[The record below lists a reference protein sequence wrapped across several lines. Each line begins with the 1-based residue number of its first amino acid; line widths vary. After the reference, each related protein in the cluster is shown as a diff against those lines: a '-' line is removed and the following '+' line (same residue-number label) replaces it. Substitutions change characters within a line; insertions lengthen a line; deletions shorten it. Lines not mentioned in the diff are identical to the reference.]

1 MSDSPSWQSDSASLH
16 SAREWS
22 VAAAVSL
29 CVALAVIAP
38 FFFLGTASGHDVAF
52 HMASWLDAASQWKQG
67 VLLPRWT
74 EWANFGFG
82 EPRFIFY
89 PPLSWLFGAFLGTIL
104 PWRNV
109 ATVFIFS
116 VQTFAGLSA
125 YALLRRLADS
135 RFAALLAAACFAGN
149 PYALLIIYMRSD
161 FAELLAIAVFP
172 LLLLATLRLS
182 GVLLDAERSAVREI
196 VHFAMLFCAIWL
208 SNAPAA
214 VIASYG
220 ISLVFAFAAV
230 RQKSFAPLINGGG
243 GILLGFG
250 LAAFYLIPAIY
261 EQRWVN
267 ITGALAG
274 GLTPAENFL
283 YAKTSDA
290 EHDAFNHI
298 ASGMAVL
305 LIVWMIVATIAA
317 RRGDAGKSG
326 TNRESALFSTM
337 AMLGGAATLLMLPI
351 TLIFWR
357 YLPELRFVQFPWRWM
372 SMLALCAMV
381 FTASSARGRL
391 RWAWAIAATI
401 AIAVSGQYLVKHAW
415 WDTEDMPTLQAAM
428 KDGTGFEGTDEY
440 DPDGDDHMALEQK
453 GARARFVAA
462 ADDPEGKKE
471 ATVKVQKWD
480 AEHRTVQVMAR
491 VPGRVMLRLLDYPAW
506 KITMNGKPISALH
519 PQESEQMVLA
529 VPAGETELQINFTRT
544 WDRTAGGWIS
554 IASLAASICGL
565 VWKRRAPHSIEA

>member
-1 MSDSPSWQSDSASLH
+1 MHPV
-16 SAREWS
+16 REWS

-38 FFFLGTASGHDVAF
+38 FFYLGTASGHDVSF
-52 HMASWLDAASQWKQG
+52 HMASWLDAANQWKQG
-67 VLLPRWT
+67 VILPRWT

-89 PPLSWLFGAFLGTIL
+89 PPLSWLFGGFLGTIL
-104 PWRNV
+104 PWTSV
-109 ATVFIFS
+109 AAAFIFS
-116 VQTFAGLSA
+116 VQTIAGLSA

-135 RFAALLAAACFAGN
+135 QFAALLGAACFAGN

-172 LLLLATLRLS
+172 WLLLAALRLS
-182 GVLLDAERSAVREI
+182 GVLLDAERSTAKKI
-196 VHFAMLFCAIWL
+196 IHFAIPFGAVWL
-208 SNAPAA
+208 SNAPAG

-220 ISLVFAFAAV
+220 IALVFAFAAI
-230 RQKSFAPLINGGG
+230 RQKSFAPVINGGG

-267 ITGALAG
+267 ITGALAE
-274 GLTPAENFL
+274 GLTPADNFL
-283 YAKTSDA
+283 FAKTSDA

-298 ASGMAVL
+298 ASWMAVL
-305 LIVWMIVATIAA
+305 LIVWMIVGAIVA
-317 RRGDAGKSG
+317 RRGESSKSS
-326 TNRESALFSTM
+326 TNRELTLFSTM
-337 AMLGGAATLLMLPI
+337 AMLGGAATLLTLPI
-351 TLIFWR
+351 TLLFWR

-372 SMLALCAMV
+372 SMLALCAVV

-391 RWAWAIAATI
+391 RWAWLIAATI
-401 AIAVSGQYLVKHAW
+401 IITGSAHYLVKHAW

-453 GARARFVAA
+453 GVRAKFVAA
-462 ADDPEGKKE
+462 AGEPEGKKE
-471 ATVKVQKWD
+471 AIVKVEKWD
-480 AEHRTVQVMAR
+480 AEHRAVRVVAR
-491 VPGRVMLRLLDYPAW
+491 APGRVMLRLLDYPAW
-506 KITMNGKPISALH
+506 KITANGKLVKAQH
-519 PQESEQMVLA
+519 PQESEQMIVA
-529 VPAGETELQINFTRT
+529 VSAGETELQINFTRT
-544 WDRTAGGWIS
+544 SDRTAGGWIS
-554 IASLAASICGL
+554 VASLAASIGL
-565 VWKRRAPHSIEA
+565 LIWKRRTPHSAEV